1 MIETKVD
8 GDPDGLERVADWLR
22 NSLRTK
28 VSSAAEAQ
36 VGGRRAASRA
46 WDGEGAEAYQAFT
59 KPVLRA
65 TDEHVPR
72 IERAAVAMD
81 QLVARLRT
89 HEREMIN
96 FRERARAGGLTVAGT
111 KIQAPPDAPS
121 GVFEP
126 GSAEESAHREATAK
140 VELFNALADEVPIA
154 QDSYST
160 WVAAEMTAAV
170 VDARE
175 RDDLAKVSEVI
186 GKILPGFLIGWSGLS
201 FKDAGRRLRN
211 ERNRQKRRTKNSR
224 NPDWSKRQP
233 DQTQTPKDFER
244 ASKVIKFLDKWGRVA
259 GPVGIGIDVLG
270 GVVEGVRTGDWVR
283 AGLTTAAAV
292 GTGLAVGAALTGLT
306 AGAVATAP
314 VWGSVLIAGGVALA
328 TGVAAWGVSSGV
340 GWVYDHRG
348 DIADWTGDRANDV
361 EKWARDQWEATPDT
375 IGDAWDTVTPW

>member
-126 GSAEESAHREATAK
+126 GSAEESAHSEATAK

-170 VDARE
+170 ADARE

-259 GPVGIGIDVLG
+259 GLSVSESMCLVGWSKAS
-270 GVVEGVRTGDWVR
+270 E
-283 AGLTTAAAV
+283 
-292 GTGLAVGAALTGLT
+292 
-306 AGAVATAP
+306 
-314 VWGSVLIAGGVALA
+314 LA
-328 TGVAAWGVSSGV
+328 TGSEQDSRRRRRSAPGSRSVQ
-340 GWVYDHRG
+340 H
-348 DIADWTGDRANDV
+348 
-361 EKWARDQWEATPDT
+361 
-375 IGDAWDTVTPW
+375 